1 MTQALVWI
9 GWLAFELVAG
19 AILRNVVAP
28 CLGIN
33 TRHLEDK

>member
-1 MTQALVWI
+1 MTRALVWI

-19 AILRNVVAP
+19 AILRDVVAP

-33 TRHLEDK
+33 TRHVSGK